1 MNEHQGSGD
10 LLSEPAA
17 QLLSQPSSA
26 RHRPRFRARIGEAHL
41 LSHRGFG
48 SVDGDLGTHYA
59 KKEGYG
65 T

>member
-1 MNEHQGSGD
+1 MNR
-10 LLSEPAA
+10 LLSIKEAA
-17 QLLSQPSSA
+17 TYCQNLPLTYFRNQVRA

-59 KKEGYG
+59 
-65 T
+65 